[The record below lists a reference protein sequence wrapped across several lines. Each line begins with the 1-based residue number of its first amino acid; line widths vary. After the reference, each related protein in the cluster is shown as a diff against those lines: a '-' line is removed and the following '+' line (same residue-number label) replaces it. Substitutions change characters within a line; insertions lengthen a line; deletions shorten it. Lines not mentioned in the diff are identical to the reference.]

1 MAQAPAAAGPSLA
14 LGIPPTPAFE
24 QELRLPT
31 PAPKPVVEVQTRTA
45 TGGSDA
51 PVQAQATTETS
62 FQFSWSA
69 NLQSATA
76 SEDLRRNLDAL
87 REQLQDQGVERRHVV
102 ASSIALTTGLSVGYV
117 IWLVRGGALIGS
129 MLSAM
134 PAWQMIDPLPVL
146 TRGRS
151 GGAGD
156 AADGEDQS
164 VENLFDGDNDHA
176 PAWTPAPAPDAHG
189 VQATTEPNA
198 EARP

>member
-1 MAQAPAAAGPSLA
+1 MSQASAATGPVMY
-14 LGIPPTPAFE
+14 LGTPTNPTFE

-31 PAPKPVVEVQTRTA
+31 PAPKPVAEVQTRTA
-45 TGGSDA
+45 TGGSDT
-51 PVQAQATTETS
+51 PVQAQVATETS
-62 FQFSWSA
+62 FQFSWTT

-146 TRGRS
+146 TRGR
-151 GGAGD
+151 GGSAGGPQ
-156 AADGEDQS
+156 DGEDQS
-164 VENLFDGDNDHA
+164 VENLFDGDDHA
-176 PAWTPAPAPDAHG
+176 PAWKPEPASDAH
-189 VQATTEPNA
+189 ATAEHGA
-198 EARP
+198 EAHP